1 MTEATTATTNQSI
14 TPSTGVVLLAF
25 GKPQYYW
32 AAFNLA
38 FSIRKHN
45 AKMSI
50 TVLFD
55 DPIKA
60 LSNCPELMQY
70 VNHIGHINAE
80 HITTNKKLDPG
91 KVKVNLYKYL
101 PYDCNLYLDV
111 DAVALKDI
119 QPMIDE
125 LAQSGKDYITH
136 AVGYHTIDKGRD
148 FKEMQWAYADK
159 MWEHFDLPLDAVMP
173 AINSS
178 MQWIV
183 KGAQTQE
190 LYQQA
195 RHLYMDKTMEVKDLR
210 QKWGGGQPDELY
222 MNVALAILGID
233 PALKHYD
240 KVKGSEGG
248 MIHFSMQR
256 GLNFQEI
263 TDNYYLQSYYGGAG
277 FTPRFYIDWLDRMLT
292 ADFKAIGKRHIYLL
306 HRIAQ
311 NKYADG
317 KR

>member
-1 MTEATTATTNQSI
+1 MTEELTTTTQS
-14 TPSTGVVLLAF
+14 TAPTTGVVLLAF
-25 GKPQYYW
+25 GKVQYYW

-38 FSIRKHN
+38 FSIKKHSPN
-45 AKMSI
+45 VSI

-55 DPIKA
+55 DVLKA
-60 LSNCPELMQY
+60 VSQCPEIVKY
-70 VNHIGHINAE
+70 VEHFADINPAD
-80 HITTNKKLDPG
+80 IYTNKKLDPG

-125 LAQSGKDYITH
+125 LAQSGKDYISH
-136 AVGYHTIDKGRD
+136 CVGYHTIDKGRD

-159 MWEHFDLPLDAVMP
+159 MWAHFNLLESYVMP

-183 KGAQTQE
+183 KGSQTE
-190 LYQQA
+190 AIYRTAKDLY
-195 RHLYMDKTMEVKDLR
+195 YNNPIEPKDLR
-210 QKWGGGQPDELY
+210 MKWGGGQPDELY
-222 MNVALAILGID
+222 MNVALAIHGID

-240 KVKGSEGG
+240 KIKGSEGG

-263 TDNYYLQSYYGGAG
+263 IDNYYLQSYYGGAG

-292 ADFKAIGKRHIYLL
+292 ADFKAIGKIHIYQLA
-306 HRIAQ
+306 RIAE

>member
-1 MTEATTATTNQSI
+1 MTKELSQTTQSI

-32 AAFNLA
+32 AAYNLA
-38 FSIRKHN
+38 FSIRKHSPN
-45 AKMSI
+45 VNI

-55 DPIKA
+55 NPIKGI
-60 LSNCPELMQY
+60 SHCQDFMQY
-70 VNHIGHINAE
+70 INNIGSIDADD
-80 HITTNKKLDPG
+80 IYTNKKLDPG

-111 DAVALKDI
+111 DAIALKDI

-125 LAQSGKDYITH
+125 LAQSGKHYISH
-136 AVGYHTIDKGRD
+136 CVGYHTIDKGRD
-148 FKEMQWAYADK
+148 FKEMQWAWADK
-159 MWEHFDLPLDAVMP
+159 MWAHFNLLSSYVMP

-183 KGAQTQE
+183 KGSQAEAIYSTALDLYSNHPIPVNE
-190 LYQQA
+190 L
-195 RHLYMDKTMEVKDLR
+195 RM
-210 QKWGGGQPDELY
+210 KWGGGQPDELY
-222 MNVALAILGID
+222 MNVALAIHGID
-233 PALKHYD
+233 PALKSYTRND
-240 KVKGSEGG
+240 GSEGG
-248 MIHFSMQR
+248 MIHFAMQR
-256 GLNFQEI
+256 GLSFEKI
-263 TDNYYLQSYYGGAG
+263 TENYYLQSYYGGAR

-292 ADFKAIGKRHIYLL
+292 ADFKAIGKRHVYFIS
-306 HRIAQ
+306 RISE

>member
-14 TPSTGVVLLAF
+14 TPTTGVVLLAF
-25 GKPQYYW
+25 GKIQYYW

-38 FSIRKHN
+38 FSIKKHSPN
-45 AKMSI
+45 VNI

-55 DPIKA
+55 DPIKGI
-60 LSNCPELMQY
+60 SNCPELMQY
-70 VNHIGHINAE
+70 VNHIGQIAADD
-80 HITTNKKLDPG
+80 ITTNKKLDPG

-125 LAQSGKDYITH
+125 LSQSGKDYISH
-136 AVGYHTIDKGRD
+136 CVGYHTIAKGRD

-159 MWEHFDLPLDAVMP
+159 MWAHFNLLDSYVMP

-183 KGAQTQE
+183 KGSQTE
-190 LYQQA
+190 AIYRTAKDLYYN
-195 RHLYMDKTMEVKDLR
+195 HPMEVKDLR

-222 MNVALAILGID
+222 MNVALAIHGID

>member
-1 MTEATTATTNQSI
+1 MTEEFTTTTQS
-14 TPSTGVVLLAF
+14 TAPTTGVVLLAF
-25 GKPQYYW
+25 GKVQYYW

-38 FSIRKHN
+38 FSIKKHSPN
-45 AKMSI
+45 VSI

-55 DPIKA
+55 DVLKA
-60 LSNCPELMQY
+60 VSQCPEIVKY
-70 VNHIGHINAE
+70 VEHFADINPAD
-80 HITTNKKLDPG
+80 IYTNKKLDPG

-125 LAQSGKDYITH
+125 LAQSGKDYISH
-136 AVGYHTIDKGRD
+136 CVGYHTIDKGRD

-159 MWEHFDLPLDAVMP
+159 MWAHFNLLESYVMP

-183 KGAQTQE
+183 KGSQTE
-190 LYQQA
+190 AIYRTAKDLY
-195 RHLYMDKTMEVKDLR
+195 YNNPIEPKDLR
-210 QKWGGGQPDELY
+210 MKWGGGQPDELY

-240 KVKGSEGG
+240 KIKGSEGG

-263 TDNYYLQSYYGGAG
+263 IDNYYLQSYYGGAG
-277 FTPRFYIDWLDRMLT
+277 FTPRFYIDWLDRMLA
-292 ADFKAIGKRHIYLL
+292 ADFKAIGSRHIYQLA
-306 HRIAQ
+306 RIAE

>member
-1 MTEATTATTNQSI
+1 MTEELSQTTKSI

-32 AAFNLA
+32 AAYNLA
-38 FSIRKHN
+38 FSIRKHSPN
-45 AKMSI
+45 VNI

-55 DPIKA
+55 DPIKG
-60 LSNCPELMQY
+60 LSNCPDLMKY
-70 VNHIGHINAE
+70 INHIGHIAADDLY
-80 HITTNKKLDPG
+80 TNKKLDPG
-91 KVKVNLYKYL
+91 KVKVNLYNYL

-111 DAVALKDI
+111 DAIALKDI

-125 LAQSGKDYITH
+125 LAQSGKDYISH
-136 AVGYHTIDKGRD
+136 CVGYHTIDKGRD

-159 MWEHFDLPLDAVMP
+159 MWAHFNLLESYVMP

-183 KGAQTQE
+183 KGSQTE
-190 LYQQA
+190 AIYRTAKDLYFN
-195 RHLYMDKTMEVKDLR
+195 HPMDVKDLR

-222 MNVALAILGID
+222 MNVALAIHGID
-233 PALKHYD
+233 PALKKYE
-240 KVKGSEGG
+240 KIKGSEGG
-248 MIHFSMQR
+248 MIHFAMVRS
-256 GLNFQEI
+256 LTFKEV
-263 TDNYYLQSYYGGAG
+263 TENYYFQSYYGGAG
-277 FTPRFYIDWLDRMLT
+277 FTPRFYTDWLDRLLNI
-292 ADFKAIGKRHIYLL
+292 AFKEIGSRHIYQIA
-306 HRIAQ
+306 RIAE

>member
-1 MTEATTATTNQSI
+1 MTEELTTTTQS
-14 TPSTGVVLLAF
+14 TAPTTGVVLLAF
-25 GKPQYYW
+25 GKVQYYW

-38 FSIRKHN
+38 FSIKKHSPN
-45 AKMSI
+45 VSI

-55 DPIKA
+55 DVLKA
-60 LSNCPELMQY
+60 VSQCPEIVKY
-70 VNHIGHINAE
+70 VEHFADINPAD
-80 HITTNKKLDPG
+80 IYTNKKLDPG

-125 LAQSGKDYITH
+125 LAQSGKYYISH
-136 AVGYHTIDKGRD
+136 CVGYHTIDKGRD

-159 MWEHFDLPLDAVMP
+159 MWSHFDLPSDAVMP

-183 KGAQTQE
+183 KGSQTQE

-233 PALKHYD
+233 PALKAYE
-240 KVKGSEGG
+240 KIKGSEGG

-263 TDNYYLQSYYGGAG
+263 IDNYYLQSYYGGAG
-277 FTPRFYIDWLDRMLT
+277 FTPRFYIDWLDRMLA
-292 ADFKAIGKRHIYLL
+292 ADFKAIGSRHIYQLA
-306 HRIAQ
+306 RIAE

>member
-1 MTEATTATTNQSI
+1 MTEELSQTTQSI

-32 AAFNLA
+32 AAYNLA
-38 FSIRKHN
+38 FSIRKHSPN
-45 AKMSI
+45 VSI

-55 DPIKA
+55 DPIKGI
-60 LSNCPELMQY
+60 SHCQDFMQY
-70 VNHIGHINAE
+70 INNIGSIDADD
-80 HITTNKKLDPG
+80 IYTNKKLDPG

-111 DAVALKDI
+111 DAIALKDI

-125 LAQSGKDYITH
+125 LSQSGKNYISH
-136 AVGYHTIDKGRD
+136 CVGYHTIDKGRD
-148 FKEMQWAYADK
+148 FKEMQWAWADK
-159 MWEHFDLPLDAVMP
+159 MWAHFNLLESYVMP

-183 KGAQTQE
+183 KGSQAEAIYSTALDLYSNHPIPVNE
-190 LYQQA
+190 L
-195 RHLYMDKTMEVKDLR
+195 RM
-210 QKWGGGQPDELY
+210 KWGGGQPDELY
-222 MNVALAILGID
+222 MNVALAIHGID
-233 PALKHYD
+233 PALKSYTRND
-240 KVKGSEGG
+240 GSEGG
-248 MIHFSMQR
+248 MIHFAMQR
-256 GLNFQEI
+256 GLSFEKI
-263 TDNYYLQSYYGGAG
+263 TENYYLQSYYGGAR

-292 ADFKAIGKRHIYLL
+292 ADFKAIGKRHVYFIS
-306 HRIAQ
+306 RISE

>member
-1 MTEATTATTNQSI
+1 MSEELTATTQSI

-32 AAFNLA
+32 AAYNLA
-38 FSIRKHN
+38 FSIRKHSPN
-45 AKMSI
+45 VNI

-55 DPIKA
+55 DPIKG
-60 LSNCPELMQY
+60 LSNCPDLMKY
-70 VNHIGHINAE
+70 INHIGHIAADDLY
-80 HITTNKKLDPG
+80 TNKKLDPG

-111 DAVALKDI
+111 DAIALKDI

-125 LAQSGKDYITH
+125 LAQSGKDYISH
-136 AVGYHTIDKGRD
+136 CVGYHTIDKGRD
-148 FKEMQWAYADK
+148 FKEMQWAWADK
-159 MWEHFDLPLDAVMP
+159 MWAHFNLLESYVMP

-183 KGAQTQE
+183 KSSQTE
-190 LYQQA
+190 AIYRTAKDLYFN
-195 RHLYMDKTMEVKDLR
+195 HPMDVKDLR

-222 MNVALAILGID
+222 MNVALAIHGID
-233 PALKHYD
+233 PALKKYEPN
-240 KVKGSEGG
+240 KGSEGG
-248 MIHFSMQR
+248 MIHFAMTR
-256 GLNFQEI
+256 GLTYQEVRE
-263 TDNYYLQSYYGGAG
+263 NYYLQSYYGGAG
-277 FTPRFYIDWLDRMLT
+277 FTPRFYVDWLDRLLNI
-292 ADFKAIGKRHIYLL
+292 AFKEIGSRHIYQIA
-306 HRIAQ
+306 RIAE

>member
-1 MTEATTATTNQSI
+1 MTEATTATNKQSI
-14 TPSTGVVLLAF
+14 TPTTGVVLLAF
-25 GKPQYYW
+25 GKIQYYW
-32 AAFNLA
+32 AAYNLA
-38 FSIRKHN
+38 FSIKKHSPN
-45 AKMSI
+45 VSI

-60 LSNCPELMQY
+60 LSQCPDLIQY
-70 VNHIGHINAE
+70 VNHISHIEADD
-80 HITTNKKLDPG
+80 ITTNKKLDPG

-111 DAVALKDI
+111 DAIALKDI

-125 LAQSGKDYITH
+125 LSQSGKDYISHT
-136 AVGYHTIDKGRD
+136 VGYHTIDKGRD
-148 FKEMQWAYADK
+148 FKEMQWAWADK
-159 MWEHFDLPLDAVMP
+159 MWAHFNLLPSYVMP

-183 KGAQTQE
+183 KGSQTE
-190 LYQQA
+190 AIYRTAKDLYFNNPIA
-195 RHLYMDKTMEVKDLR
+195 IKDLR
-210 QKWGGGQPDELY
+210 MKWGGGQPDELY

-240 KVKGSEGG
+240 KVKDSEGG

-306 HRIAQ
+306 HRISQ

>member
-1 MTEATTATTNQSI
+1 MTEELTSNNQSI

-25 GKPQYYW
+25 GKVQYYW
-32 AAFNLA
+32 AAYNLA
-38 FSIRKHN
+38 FSIKKHSPN
-45 AKMSI
+45 VRI

-55 DPIKA
+55 DVLKA
-60 LSNCPELMQY
+60 LSQCPEIVKY
-70 VNHIGHINAE
+70 VEHFGDINPAD
-80 HITTNKKLDPG
+80 ITTNKKLDPG

-111 DAVALKDI
+111 DAIAIKDI

-125 LAQSGKDYITH
+125 LSQSGKDYISH
-136 AVGYHTIDKGRD
+136 CVGYHTIDKGRD
-148 FKEMQWAYADK
+148 FKEMQWAWADR
-159 MWEHFDLPLDAVMP
+159 MWAHFNLLPSYVMP

-183 KGAQTQE
+183 KGSQTE
-190 LYQQA
+190 AIYRTAKDLYFNNPIE
-195 RHLYMDKTMEVKDLR
+195 TKDLR
-210 QKWGGGQPDELY
+210 MKWGGGQPDELY
-222 MNVALAILGID
+222 MNVALAIHGTD
-233 PALKHYD
+233 PALKAYD
-240 KVKGSEGG
+240 KIGSSEGG

-256 GLNFQEI
+256 GLSFQEI

-277 FTPRFYIDWLDRMLT
+277 FTPRFYIDWLDRMLN
-292 ADFKAIGKRHIYLL
+292 ADFKAIGSRHIYLIS
-306 HRIAQ
+306 RIAE

>member
-1 MTEATTATTNQSI
+1 
-14 TPSTGVVLLAF
+14 VVLLAF

-32 AAFNLA
+32 AAYNLA
-38 FSIRKHN
+38 FSIKKHSPN
-45 AKMSI
+45 VSI

-55 DPIKA
+55 DVLKA
-60 LSNCPELMQY
+60 ISQCPEIVKY
-70 VNHIGHINAE
+70 VEHFGDINPAD
-80 HITTNKKLDPG
+80 IYTNKKLDPG

-111 DAVALKDI
+111 DAIALKDI

-125 LAQSGKDYITH
+125 LSQSGKDYISHT
-136 AVGYHTIDKGRD
+136 VGYHTIDKGRD
-148 FKEMQWAYADK
+148 FKEMQWAWADK
-159 MWEHFDLPLDAVMP
+159 IWAHFNLLPSYVMP

-183 KGAQTQE
+183 KGSQTE
-190 LYQQA
+190 AIYRTAKDLYFNNPIE
-195 RHLYMDKTMEVKDLR
+195 TKDLR
-210 QKWGGGQPDELY
+210 MKWGGGQPDELY
-222 MNVALAILGID
+222 MNVALAIHGID
-233 PALKHYD
+233 PALKAYT
-240 KVKGSEGG
+240 KNSGSEGG

-256 GLNFQEI
+256 GLSFQEI

-277 FTPRFYIDWLDRMLT
+277 FTPRFYIDWLDRMLN
-292 ADFKAIGKRHIYLL
+292 ADFKAIGSRHIYLIS
-306 HRIAQ
+306 RIAE

>member
-1 MTEATTATTNQSI
+1 MTEELTSNNQSI

-25 GKPQYYW
+25 GKVQYYW
-32 AAFNLA
+32 AAYNLA
-38 FSIRKHN
+38 FSIKKHSPN
-45 AKMSI
+45 VRI

-55 DPIKA
+55 DVLKA
-60 LSNCPELMQY
+60 ISQCPEIVKY
-70 VNHIGHINAE
+70 VEHFGDINPAD
-80 HITTNKKLDPG
+80 IYTNKKLDPG

-111 DAVALKDI
+111 DAIAIKDI

-125 LAQSGKDYITH
+125 LSQSGKDYISH
-136 AVGYHTIDKGRD
+136 CVGYHTIDKGRD
-148 FKEMQWAYADK
+148 FKEMQWAWADR
-159 MWEHFDLPLDAVMP
+159 MWAHFNLLPSYVMP

-183 KGAQTQE
+183 KGSQTE
-190 LYQQA
+190 AIYRTAKDLYFNNPIE
-195 RHLYMDKTMEVKDLR
+195 TKDLR
-210 QKWGGGQPDELY
+210 MKWGGGQPDELY
-222 MNVALAILGID
+222 MNVALAIHGTD
-233 PALKHYD
+233 PALKAYD
-240 KVKGSEGG
+240 KIGSSEGG

-256 GLNFQEI
+256 GLSFQEI

-277 FTPRFYIDWLDRMLT
+277 FTPRFYIDWLDRMLN
-292 ADFKAIGKRHIYLL
+292 ADFKAIGSRHIYLIS
-306 HRIAQ
+306 RIAE